1 MEVRTLWVVIPAF
14 NEATVI
20 GDVISGLRA
29 RYPNVVVVDDR
40 SEDDTTNVAVA
51 AGAVVIRH
59 PINLG
64 QGAALQTGIRYA
76 LQRGADCIVTFD
88 ADGQHQVE
96 DIGVLLDTHTRTNAD
111 VEIGSR
117 FLGSVKNLPTARRAI
132 LKAAVLFM
140 RITSGVKLTDA
151 HNGLRLLTRSA
162 AQRLR
167 ITQNRMAHASEIV
180 QQIHDLR
187 LAVAEAP
194 VTIVYTE
201 YSLRKG
207 QKLGNAFNILTEL
220 FVARLNK

>member
-111 VEIGSR
+111 VVIGSR
-117 FLGSVKNLPTARRAI
+117 FLGSVKEPLNI
-132 LKAAVLFM
+132 YMDVC
-140 RITSGVKLTDA
+140 SSNV
-151 HNGLRLLTRSA
+151 RLYGCKQT
-162 AQRLR
+162 
-167 ITQNRMAHASEIV
+167 N
-180 QQIHDLR
+180 
-187 LAVAEAP
+187 
-194 VTIVYTE
+194 
-201 YSLRKG
+201 
-207 QKLGNAFNILTEL
+207 
-220 FVARLNK
+220 